1 MLVSLHLTCTF
12 AIEYTVLNFILN
24 DSFQDEAGDL
34 DYGPT
39 QGRAT
44 IEEYLWLVSRVFK
57 IKPTFWI
64 PLTLLIIS
72 VI

>member
-24 DSFQDEAGDL
+24 YSFQDDL

-44 IEEYLWLVSRVFK
+44 IEEYPLAGEQGFQNKANILN
-57 IKPTFWI
+57 PTH
-64 PLTLLIIS
+64 TTHY
-72 VI
+72 